1 MRLWSRVRSSG
12 ALWAAPFIVAIPVL
26 YYFGGASKPVGD
38 VYGYA
43 PTIVSAPLYAAYAF
57 AYAAVAALAAWE
69 SGRLKEAGVRQL
81 APARSPYR
89 IAVDVL
95 WPVVLLGWLTVILP
109 VAVALVDYGVWPTET
124 SLRPVW
130 LAMAVCVAHAVIG
143 FTVGQWVPKAIAAPV
158 LAIGV
163 WVAVSYSVT
172 LDPAWLRN
180 VSGAF
185 FNKLM
190 LGEAV
195 SYQVLLPHVL
205 LTGSI
210 ALALALGWVRLG
222 RAVLR
227 TALAVVVVAA
237 GSGTACAMAADW
249 GYTPPLLADQ
259 APMAC
264 SGSAP
269 RVCVPRTLDSALKPA
284 QREVSEVLGAFGAAG
299 VELTP
304 SLVSDSLTQGRQAGQ
319 RPSTARTWRPPL
331 TAAAR
336 EGQLRYAITVA
347 AVVPPCPRPDPAR
360 MLAATL
366 WATGLTGTERDL
378 RKDVV
383 TNSTGAPD
391 ERAVQERADQ
401 AYHKAKELPGKQQ
414 AAWYRATL
422 RAACPVS
429 SP

>member
-1 MRLWSRVRSSG
+1 MRLWSRVRSSS
-12 ALWAAPFIVAIPVL
+12 ALWAAPFVVAIPVL
-26 YYFGGASKPVGD
+26 YYIGGASKPAGE

-43 PTIVSAPLYAAYAF
+43 PTVVSAPLYAAYAF

-69 SGRLKEAGVRQL
+69 SGRLKEAGVWRL
-81 APARSPYR
+81 APARSRYR
-89 IAVDVL
+89 IAAGVL
-95 WPVVLLGWLTVILP
+95 WPVVVLGWLTVILP
-109 VAVALVDYGVWPTET
+109 VAVALVDYGVWPTEP

-130 LAMAVCVAHAVIG
+130 LAVVVCLAHAVIG
-143 FTVGQWVPKAIAAPV
+143 FAVGQWVPKAIAAPV

-163 WVAVSYSVT
+163 WVIVSYSVT

-195 SYQVLLPHVL
+195 PYRVLLPHVL

-210 ALALALGWVRLG
+210 ALALALGWARLG
-222 RAVLR
+222 KAVPRMVL
-227 TALAVVVVAA
+227 ALAVIAS
-237 GSGTACAMAADW
+237 GSGAACAMAAEW

-259 APMAC
+259 APTAC

-269 RVCVPRTLDSALKPA
+269 RVCVPQTLSDSLEPA
-284 QREVSEVLGAFGAAG
+284 QREVAQVIRVFGAAG
-299 VELTP
+299 VRLTP
-304 SLVSDSLTQGRQAGQ
+304 ALVSDNVTQGRQAGE
-319 RPSTARTWRPPL
+319 RPSTARIWRPPL

-336 EGQLRYAITVA
+336 EGQLRYAVTVA
-347 AVVPPCPRPDPAR
+347 AVVPPCPHPDPAR
-360 MLAATL
+360 LLAATL
-366 WATGLTGTERDL
+366 WATHLTGTQHSL
-378 RKDVV
+378 RKDVA

-391 ERAVQERADQ
+391 ETVVQERAEQ
-401 AYHKAKELPGKQQ
+401 AYDKARELPEDQQ

-422 RAACPVS
+422 RAACPAG

>member
-1 MRLWSRVRSSG
+1 MRLWSRVRSSS
-12 ALWAAPFIVAIPVL
+12 ALWAAPFVVAIPVL
-26 YYFGGASKPVGD
+26 YYIGGASKPVGE

-43 PTIVSAPLYAAYAF
+43 PTVVSAPLYAAYAF

-69 SGRLKEAGVRQL
+69 SGKLKEAGVWRL
-81 APARSPYR
+81 APARSRYR
-89 IAVDVL
+89 IAVGAL
-95 WPVVLLGWLTVILP
+95 WPVVVLGWLTVMIP
-109 VAVALVDYGVWPTET
+109 VVVALVDYGVWPTEP

-130 LAMAVCVAHAVIG
+130 LAMTVCLAHAVIG
-143 FTVGQWVPKAIAAPV
+143 CAVGQWVPKAIAAPV
-158 LAIGV
+158 MAIGV
-163 WVAVSYSVT
+163 WVTVSYSVT

-195 SYQVLLPHVL
+195 PYRVLLPHVL

-210 ALALALGWVRLG
+210 ALALALGWARLG
-222 RAVLR
+222 KVVLR
-227 TALAVVVVAA
+227 MALALVVVAA

-249 GYTPPLLADQ
+249 SYTPPLLADQ

-269 RVCVPRTLDSALKPA
+269 RVCVPQALSGSLEPA
-284 QREVSEVLGAFGAAG
+284 RREVGEVITAFGAAG
-299 VELTP
+299 VRLTP
-304 SLVSDSLTQGRQAGQ
+304 TLVSDSLTQGRQAGEH
-319 RPSTARTWRPPL
+319 PPTARVWRPPL

-336 EGQLRYAITVA
+336 EGQLRYAVTVA
-347 AVVPPCPRPDPAR
+347 AVVPPCSRPDPAR

-366 WATGLTGTERDL
+366 WATGLTGTQQDL
-378 RKDVV
+378 RKDIA

-391 ERAVQERADQ
+391 EMAVQDRAEQ
-401 AYHKAKELPGKQQ
+401 TYVKTRNLPEDQQ

-422 RAACPVS
+422 RAACPAG

>member
-1 MRLWSRVRSSG
+1 MRLWSRVRTSS
-12 ALWAAPFIVAIPVL
+12 ALWAAPFVAAIPLL
-26 YYFGGASKPVGD
+26 YYIGGAGKPVGE
-38 VYGYA
+38 VYEYA
-43 PTIVSAPLYAAYAF
+43 PTVVSAPLYAAYAF

-69 SGRLKEAGVRQL
+69 GGRLKEAGVWRL
-81 APARSPYR
+81 APARSRYR
-89 IAVDVL
+89 IAVGAL
-95 WPVVLLGWLTVILP
+95 WPVVVLGWLTVILP
-109 VAVALVDYGVWPTET
+109 VVVALVDYGVWPTGP

-130 LAMAVCVAHAVIG
+130 LAMVMCLAHAVIG
-143 FTVGQWVPKAIAAPV
+143 FAVGQRVPKAIAAPV

-163 WVAVSYSVT
+163 WVVVSYSVT

-195 SYQVLLPHVL
+195 PYRVLLPHVL

-210 ALALALGWVRLG
+210 ALALALGWARLG
-222 RAVLR
+222 KAVLR
-227 TALAVVVVAA
+227 MVLALAVIAA

-269 RVCVPRTLDSALKPA
+269 RVCVPRTLGGVLKPA
-284 QREVSEVLGAFGAAG
+284 QREVSEVIKAFGAAG
-299 VELTP
+299 VGLAP
-304 SLVSDSLTQGRQAGQ
+304 ALVSDSLTQGRQAGE

-336 EGQLRYAITVA
+336 EGQLRYAVTVA
-347 AVVPPCPRPDPAR
+347 AVVPPCLRPDPAR

-366 WATGLTGTERDL
+366 WATGLTGTQRDL

-391 ERAVQERADQ
+391 EMAVRDRAEQ
-401 AYHKAKELPGKQQ
+401 AYLKARTLPEDEQ
-414 AAWYRATL
+414 ATWYRATL
-422 RAACPVS
+422 RAACPAG